1 MNQTFWHD
9 IFSWHYPH
17 LDSVFYFFCR
27 YNNNIRTSLLI
38 SVDDFADLRHQ
49 AFARLIPLM
58 AWLLRL
64 WNTWRQLSWAWRTK
78 MKRMLAQRTGLL
90 ERLLPIGVTGVT
102 YRRPPRPGPCYR
114 LQRVY
119 AVVSCASAKDAWTQG
134 PTNVGFGDGKHWIH
148 SARDL
153 ELAALRRGCKA
164 VMMPP
169 RNCASPRLM
178 WSRSDTTSNF
188 QADWPWG
195 FPCLASLWNCNN
207 GSQFMRLLE
216 DSTPGIERWIR
227 WGRKPGSDNVALS
240 EHLENF
246 QFNITVWA
254 CFLILPEVNGNYDI
268 DHSVP
273 APAPVWW
280 DESEIRYNLCNG
292 DGSYL
297 IEAAHQLLF
306 NEFDVEW
313 NGLRLKFWCRNGLFV
328 TASILRGRYRRYRSI
343 ATCISNVNFLA
354 EGSCLESGGPKT
366 CGHHDWGGLWG
377 RVGFSVIRF

>member
-1 MNQTFWHD
+1 MTAEVVKHVEAAELGLED
-9 IFSWHYPH
+9 EDEEDVGTKDRALGEAAS
-17 LDSVFYFFCR
+17 DRCDR
-27 YNNNIRTSLLI
+27 C
-38 SVDDFADLRHQ
+38 DL
-49 AFARLIPLM
+49 
-58 AWLLRL
+58 
-64 WNTWRQLSWAWRTK
+64 SK
-78 MKRMLAQRTGLL
+78 
-90 ERLLPIGVTGVT
+90 
-102 YRRPPRPGPCYR
+102 PPRPGPCYR

-134 PTNVGFGDGKHWIH
+134 PTNVGFGHGKHRIH

-153 ELAALRRGCKA
+153 ELAALRKGCKA

-169 RNCASPRLM
+169 RNCVSPRLM
-178 WSRSDTTSNF
+178 WSPSDTTSNF

-207 GSQFMRLLE
+207 GSQFLRLLE

-227 WGRKPGSDNVALS
+227 WGRKPGSDSVALS

-273 APAPVWW
+273 APAPLWW
-280 DESEIRYNLCNG
+280 DESKVRYNLCNG
-292 DGSYL
+292 NGSYL

-313 NGLRLKFWCRNGLFV
+313 KGLRLKFWFRNGLFV
-328 TASILRGRYRRYRSI
+328 ASISEVDTGGIAALQHVSACEFLGWGILPRKWWTQDMWTPWLRRSM
-343 ATCISNVNFLA
+343 
-354 EGSCLESGGPKT
+354 GSSELQCDGVLE
-366 CGHHDWGGLWG
+366 C
-377 RVGFSVIRF
+377 F